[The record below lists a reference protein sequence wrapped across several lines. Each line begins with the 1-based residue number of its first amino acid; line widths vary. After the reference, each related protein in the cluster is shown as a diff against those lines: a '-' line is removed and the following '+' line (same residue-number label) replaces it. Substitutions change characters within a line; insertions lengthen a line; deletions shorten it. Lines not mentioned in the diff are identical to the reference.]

1 VTTHQTVTSAPTAT
15 TYQFESGWD
24 AGVIWAS
31 GGRHSLAVMNNPNN
45 VAGATNFIFTGASGK
60 YRELKS
66 LDGNC
71 LDLDGPI
78 KGVYY
83 VWEDTCAGRA
93 SELWWLTSPHSNGV
107 YEIINDY
114 GTNVLKHNACMWNQD
129 QGSVN
134 GIIYKPIILRKCV
147 APALPAGSYLG

>member
-24 AGVIWAS
+24 AGVTWAS
-31 GGRHSLAVMNNPNN
+31 GGRHSLAVMNNPTN

-71 LDLDGPI
+71 LELDGPI

-83 VWEDTCAGRA
+83 VWERT
-93 SELWWLTSPHSNGV
+93 
-107 YEIINDY
+107 
-114 GTNVLKHNACMWNQD
+114 
-129 QGSVN
+129 
-134 GIIYKPIILRKCV
+134 
-147 APALPAGSYLG
+147 PALAVPPSCGGLRHPTRTGCTRSSTTTAPMF